1 MSGYSRKLVS
11 LEIALKEII
20 KDLKDEGLKK
30 ATGKSESHFR
40 KCSDENDTD
49 HNIHHKDSV
58 AIDIECLKR
67 GLGSPMLTA
76 HEDLLEATSPEY
88 KNLGNTSTTLI
99 NIGAKIGRLME
110 ATQSAINP
118 EGEGGH
124 KISELEK
131 KHISKAINDVEDK
144 ILELKLLVER
154 ANKLSEIK

>member
-11 LEIALKEII
+11 LEIALKETI

-40 KCSDENDTD
+40 KCSAENDFD

-58 AIDIECLKR
+58 AIDIESLKR
-67 GLGSPMLTA
+67 GFGNPMLTA

-88 KNLGNTSTTLI
+88 KNLDNTSTTLI

-124 KISELEK
+124 KISESEK
-131 KHISKAINDVEDK
+131 QNINKAINDVEDK
-144 ILELKLLVER
+144 IFELKLLIDKES
-154 ANKLSEIK
+154 KLSEIK